1 MYFLW
6 CYSGEDKYDKD
17 REKSSYVSQSGFGRV
32 NKKYNAAM
40 NNFKLE
46 KKCLHMYTSNAL
58 TVHIIILF

>member
-1 MYFLW
+1 MYFMW

-17 REKSSYVSQSGFGRV
+17 RERNSLVLQAGFGRV

-40 NNFKLE
+40 NNFILE

-58 TVHIIILF
+58 TVPIIILY